1 MRLEQLPERYRVQAM
16 HQLARTSR
24 IGRIQEQGK
33 PVEEPEKPK
42 RTKKDD
48 IITPDPLKVV
58 RKFKVSGSSRLRN
71 GGNWTMNAIRRAIT
85 AVR

>member
-1 MRLEQLPERYRVQAM
+1 MKTKELSASAM
-16 HQLARTSR
+16 LRNINGLSKGDVAYCGQYGVVTCTESAR
-24 IGRIQEQGK
+24 
-33 PVEEPEKPK
+33 EPK
-42 RTKKDD
+42 TG
-48 IITPDPLKVV
+48 V